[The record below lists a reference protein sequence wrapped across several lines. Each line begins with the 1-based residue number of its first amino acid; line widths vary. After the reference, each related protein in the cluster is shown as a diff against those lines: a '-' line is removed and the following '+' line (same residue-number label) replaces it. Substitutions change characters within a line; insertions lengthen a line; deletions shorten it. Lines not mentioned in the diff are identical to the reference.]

1 MSHPHFTPGAPGT
14 PGPSDTAPIPA
25 VPAHP
30 GPPPPGPSRN
40 RALLLRGAGLVAIA
54 VVAGLVWYL
63 IRHDSTPEQPV
74 AEAPATT
81 AKPAFDYKLAEGP
94 VKATDCAAN
103 AYSGAKKFFQDNPC
117 QSVARALYTVQSGDA
132 KALVSVVL
140 VTMPDA
146 AKATELKQLTD
157 QDGTGNVSDLVRDGT
172 FHDTDAPKLSGD
184 QAEYQSKAD
193 GAEVTIVLTDFY
205 YGHHDKP
212 LLTRIAKNALKL
224 SGKLR

>member
-1 MSHPHFTPGAPGT
+1 MNYGGRVSHPHFT

-30 GPPPPGPSRN
+30 GPPPSGQPRN

-63 IRHDSTPEQPV
+63 IRHDSTPAEPV
-74 AEAPATT
+74 AEPPATT
-81 AKPAFDYKLAEGP
+81 TKPAFDYKLAEGP

-103 AYSGAKKFFQDNPC
+103 AYTDAKKFFQDNPC
-117 QSVARALYTVQSGDA
+117 KSLARALYTVQSGDA

-157 QDGTGNVSDLVRDGT
+157 RDGTGNVSDLVRDGT

-184 QAEYQSKAD
+184 QAEYDSKAS

-205 YGHHDKP
+205 YGHHDKQ
-212 LLTRIAKNALKL
+212 LLNRIAKNALKL

>member
-1 MSHPHFTPGAPGT
+1 MSHPHFT

-30 GPPPPGPSRN
+30 GPPSGPPRN

-63 IRHDSTPEQPV
+63 IRHDSTPAQPV
-74 AEAPATT
+74 AEEPPATT
-81 AKPAFDYKLAEGP
+81 QPAFDYKLVEGP

-103 AYSGAKKFFQDNPC
+103 AYSGAKNYFQGNPC
-117 QSVARALYTVQSGDA
+117 KSLARALYTVQSGDA

-146 AKATELKQLTD
+146 AKATALKDLTD
-157 QDGTGNVSDLVRDGT
+157 RDGTGNVSDLVRDGT
-172 FHDTDAPKLSGD
+172 FHDADAPKLSGD
-184 QAEYQSKAD
+184 QAEYESQAN
-193 GAEVTIVLTDFY
+193 GGEVTIVLTDFY

-212 LLTRIAKNALKL
+212 LLNRIAKNALKL
-224 SGKLR
+224 SAKLR